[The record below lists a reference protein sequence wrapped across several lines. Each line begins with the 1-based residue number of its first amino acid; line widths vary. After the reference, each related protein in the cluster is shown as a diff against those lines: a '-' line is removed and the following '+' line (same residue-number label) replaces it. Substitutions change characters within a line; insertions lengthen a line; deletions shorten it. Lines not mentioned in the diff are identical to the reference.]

1 MVVVDLGHPRLSD
14 TPTDGDSDADA
25 GGTVSTNGNGQIVTP
40 GYQPRPTSE
49 LSSQERSRLLD
60 ALIAQHNRLGQVIEA
75 QGRQITAVTN
85 VTDDQLTRESEYN
98 ALTGGLNRR
107 LDTIEIDAAVRN
119 SSFMARLR
127 WLLTGR

>member
-1 MVVVDLGHPRLSD
+1 M
-14 TPTDGDSDADA
+14 
-25 GGTVSTNGNGQIVTP
+25 STNGNGQIVTP